1 MTVGGGGTMLSSLTM
16 TRWAMS
22 CVMVGVSHADFIDCD
37 QVGYAMCLKADT
49 PLLSSL
55 VEVVDRGELPSSY
68 NSWVTDLVLA
78 LLLQGAQLQSLATG
92 DDETCYHTAVYLCCF
107 TGG

>member
-1 MTVGGGGTMLSSLTM
+1 
-16 TRWAMS
+16 
-22 CVMVGVSHADFIDCD
+22 
-37 QVGYAMCLKADT
+37 MCLKADT
-49 PLLSSL
+49 PVLLS
-55 VEVVDRGELPSSY
+55 VVKVLDSGELPPSY

-92 DDETCYHTAVYLCCF
+92 NDETCYHTAIYLCCL